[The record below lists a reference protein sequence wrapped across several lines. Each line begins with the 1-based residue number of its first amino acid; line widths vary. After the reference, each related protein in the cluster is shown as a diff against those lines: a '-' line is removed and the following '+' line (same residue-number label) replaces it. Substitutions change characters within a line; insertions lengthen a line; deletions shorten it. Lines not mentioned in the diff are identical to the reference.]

1 MATRKRILTILP
13 VVQVIIAMGLFASYL
28 HRPEPRGDTLPAG
41 GDTGLDIQYCWAV
54 NSPAAMVAQL
64 QRRFTNGWLR
74 NQYPLDLIVDVTV
87 FLSLVWLLWYAVA
100 VEIGGKGLSVLTP
113 RTGHRRIADVVVIA
127 LGAYLVVYAD
137 RITLSVYHQTW
148 VTPVHLVWIIAI
160 VGFYGHD
167 LWASFR
173 AAGNEPGPETGGPKA
188 GRA

>member
-54 NSPAAMVAQL
+54 NAPAAIVAQI
-64 QRRFTNGWLR
+64 QRRLTNGFLR
-74 NQYPLDLIVDVTV
+74 NQYPLDLIVDLTV

-100 VEIGGKGLSVLTP
+100 VEIGGKGLSILT
-113 RTGHRRIADVVVIA
+113 RKTGHRRVADVLA
-127 LGAYLVVYAD
+127 MAFGASLVPYAD

-148 VTPVHLVWIIAI
+148 VTPVHLVWIFAI
-160 VGFYGHD
+160 IGFYGHD
-167 LWASFR
+167 LWASFHEKP
-173 AAGNEPGPETGGPKA
+173 GEEVTSWSEPQK
-188 GRA
+188 